1 METRTENMERK
12 ILILYRQAC
21 RQGRP
26 DVAEYL
32 LCALETL
39 DHCFGNRALGT
50 RQSGLAD
57 AYLELA
63 RPRRRSTPN

>member
-1 METRTENMERK
+1 MGSRTENMERW

-26 DVAEYL
+26 DVAEHL

-39 DHCFGNRALGT
+39 DQSSGNQALGT
-50 RQSGLAD
+50 LNSGLAD

-63 RPRRRSTPN
+63 QPRRRSRPN